1 MAVTTINT
9 NKPINPRGD
18 DKSPKGYNRAALYS
32 GKALDFDGVNDYVV
46 VENIT
51 DTYKS
56 FCFYFKPDADI
67 TAASSYQRLF
77 GIYEQFY
84 GISTGS
90 ATGIVAGETLVFMPN
105 AGGRF
110 ATTME
115 FVADTWYHVAVVAK
129 ESDNTYLLYINGR
142 DKTDLSAGT
151 HIPSAAIKVRL
162 GWDAQGNGTRFNG
175 QIANFKA
182 FSEVL
187 TATQVSDLYN
197 NPEKIVPTG
206 VDNTALKLWLPMMEG
221 AGTTAYDGSGN
232 GNHGTISGA
241 TWTQGVG
248 APVAQSAVIDWNKGS
263 NFYND
268 SDWEVSNA
276 TTDAS
281 IFSSSQSAPNGI
293 DTAAVF
299 DDGTVSTYKR
309 VYKVSNTAMAI
320 GQITASTFVKKK
332 DVDYINVVLGT
343 DGGTYKF
350 FALVDLVYGTIN
362 ATSGNLTA
370 TSIQSVGDGWYYVS
384 VEASH
389 LSTTQGITYIYGQD
403 PTNGSSVDENYTGAN
418 NQTYIWGI
426 NIQEGSIN
434 NVHLPTIGALQSS
447 PVLLPQGLTSGRD
460 ITGVNLFENVR
471 KKYALNL
478 DGNSWA
484 EVHDNESLDFGT
496 GSFTLEAW
504 VRVKY
509 VNEGSSFNVIIT
521 LGGNLS
527 SANTSGMLI
536 NSLTEPLFMYNNN
549 PSVESSISEGAWIH
563 MVGVY
568 NETNAIL
575 YVNGI
580 QEDQDARTAVDT
592 TNALVKMIGR
602 DISSVRF
609 YQDQI
614 AQPRIYNRAL
624 TADEVQQNYNA
635 GKNTYS

>member
-1 MAVTTINT
+1 MAVTTTKT

-18 DKSPKGYNRAALYS
+18 DKSPLAFNRAKIYS
-32 GKALDFDGVNDYVV
+32 GKALDFDGVNDSINLDGFTMSGNTATFSFYADANNDGYFFDINLTRFLISHNEVSGQGIRIF
-46 VENIT
+46 NKDTIT
-51 DTYKS
+51 TYGNYPRIGIL
-56 FCFYFKPDADI
+56 FYTIVCDGTSQSVYINGKQFGSTQTVPALDLS
-67 TAASSYQRLF
+67 AASSFKIGSNFLLN
-77 GIYEQFY
+77 GSFY
-84 GISTGS
+84 DG
-90 ATGIVAGETLVFMPN
+90 
-105 AGGRF
+105 
-110 ATTME
+110 TMSG
-115 FVADTWYHVAVVAK
+115 FK
-129 ESDNTYLLYINGR
+129 IFNT
-142 DKTDLSAGT
+142 A
-151 HIPSAAIKVRL
+151 
-162 GWDAQGNGTRFNG
+162 
-175 QIANFKA
+175 
-182 FSEVL
+182 L
-187 TATQVSDLYN
+187 TAAQVLDLYN

-248 APVAQSAVIDWNKGS
+248 APVAQTAVIDWNKGS

-276 TTDAS
+276 TTNAF

-299 DDGTVSTYKR
+299 DDGTGSTYKR

-332 DVDYINVVLGT
+332 DVDYINLVLGT

-362 ATSGNLTA
+362 ATSGSLTA

-426 NIQEGSIN
+426 NIQQGSIN

-471 KKYALNL
+471 KQYALNL
-478 DGNSWA
+478 DGQSWA
-484 EVHDNESLDFGT
+484 EVHDNESLDIT
-496 GSFTLEAW
+496 DAITLEAW
-504 VRVKY
+504 VYWDTDGATGKGILGRWISGDRTYLLYKGTSQNLAFYINLNSTGINTMATGWHHIVGTYDKSNLRLY
-509 VNEGSSFNVIIT
+509 VDGSQEN
-521 LGGNLS
+521 
-527 SANTSGMLI
+527 SAPLTIAIPTSG
-536 NSLTEPLFMYNNN
+536 
-549 PSVESSISEGAWIH
+549 
-563 MVGVY
+563 
-568 NETNAIL
+568 
-575 YVNGI
+575 
-580 QEDQDARTAVDT
+580 R
-592 TNALVKMIGR
+592 ALEIGR
-602 DISSVRF
+602 HEYSAFKIYDNS
-609 YQDQI
+609 I

-624 TADEVQQNYNA
+624 TADEVEQNYNA